1 MEGGPR
7 CACGGGWSG
16 ENVKGFAKML
26 IWEPPLDRYIR
37 VYQAGNGRSG
47 APAQGKVYASQ
58 RNVKEQGTIICMI
71 WLEPKCRQDEWP
83 EVRVETEVGDS
94 L

>member
-1 MEGGPR
+1 
-7 CACGGGWSG
+7 
-16 ENVKGFAKML
+16 ML

-47 APAQGKVYASQ
+47 APAQGK
-58 RNVKEQGTIICMI
+58 VKEQGTIICMI